1 MNSLVIAAAV
11 AANVVNGLVSER
23 TGTVYPARAR
33 TEIRRDG
40 DVFRIAVES
49 ALAPEGLSRRVLPAE
64 GGPSRCVGVDDCVYF
79 ACGGRRFMV
88 NANGAWCGD
97 RPDGF
102 SSDSS
107 ATGGAWRVACVLPA
121 AFCRGGLLT
130 VGRRFAYGGEKYG
143 RDASI
148 ELDPK
153 TFGDPDFI
161 PPIEDATYDPSD
173 DPFRRDGSVA
183 DRFVSKFAY
192 YPRYNMLRVKC
203 DVTRLPGWRDAA
215 RIVDCA
221 VSDRKGAKVA
231 GRALAVGG
239 DGIADETF
247 EIPDL
252 KARTVACGA
261 PEYTLTLSVRGV
273 AGAVHQKGFVRHVM
287 EWEGNRYGLSGVVLP
302 PFTPVEVRRP
312 GARGGTRTIDS
323 SKRVSLRPG
332 DVVSTVLREHTV
344 GEFGLWRQVR
354 AAGRDLLA
362 RPMALRGGRLPPGL
376 RAVQTYDYD
385 GLMEWRL
392 VIPPGRCGPIDL
404 EIPFRQDVGRLM
416 NACVDNIRC
425 NYCGVVPAG
434 KGFVWNGKMARG
446 RSGLLGD
453 YVPYIWIGGPLRG
466 IAVFGENDRGW
477 LTAFNT
483 KKDPKDDPSLPPC
496 QEIVRE
502 PDGTVTLVLHLV
514 QGERDVESERT
525 IRIGFQATPVKPM
538 HPDFRRPPSTS
549 FLGSC
554 NQWGA
559 GPADS
564 ATETWDGTDEFFL
577 KMAEARRTG
586 ALDLAYVS
594 NCVERMVY
602 PGLPGS
608 REWNERKSRLSAF
621 MTSGMRCAQ
630 NAGKRK
636 GSNLLWYMNGR
647 GVVFGNKSGAT
658 FADQWSREEFLTV
671 DREFTP
677 MSHRDYELDPDEDFR
692 DYSAWWYRLMAKSGA
707 MDFLYWDDTYA
718 SPNFDLVGTDAY
730 RLADG
735 RIQPACGIF
744 NLRLMIKRA
753 ACVQAE
759 LGRESRWNWI
769 HETNAAMAP
778 ISAFVG
784 VHYDWEDN
792 TRGMSFQKRYPKD
805 YMLAGVV
812 GRQFGVRV
820 SVIGYYGCP
829 ETKEKEEWFKRTGA
843 GWCLAHEISWRHA
856 KAQEKLLEDWG
867 WRRPDTKVWNYWDE
881 DSPIPLRAKGL
892 SVATLAMSRA
902 DGECL
907 LVVSNAEDSG
917 GKVALTVDRAKMGL
931 RKGFGA
937 VDLET
942 GSKAAV
948 SGDTVELELDGDD
961 YAIIAL
967 R

>member
-1 MNSLVIAAAV
+1 MTAFVVLAAI

-33 TEIRRDG
+33 TEILKEG
-40 DVFRIAVES
+40 EVLRIALES
-49 ALAPEGLSRRVLPAE
+49 AIAQEGLSRRVLPAE
-64 GGPSRCVGVDDCVYF
+64 GGGPSACVGVDDCVYF
-79 ACGGRRFMV
+79 SCGGRKFFV
-88 NANGAWCGD
+88 NDNGAWCGD

-102 SSDSS
+102 AARSSV
-107 ATGGAWRVACVLPA
+107 TCGVWRMECEIPA
-121 AFCRGGLLT
+121 SFCRGGALT

-148 ELDPK
+148 SLDPK
-153 TFGDPDFI
+153 PFGDPDFI
-161 PPIEDATYDPSD
+161 PPIEDATFDPSD
-173 DPFRRDGSVA
+173 DPFRRDDTVA
-183 DRFVSKFAY
+183 DRFFSKFAY
-192 YPRYNMLRVKC
+192 YPRYNKLRVKC
-203 DVTRLPGWRDAA
+203 DVSRLAGWREKA
-215 RIVDCA
+215 RSVDCA
-221 VSDRKGAKVA
+221 VTDAQGQEIVR
-231 GRALAVGG
+231 RALATDESGV
-239 DGIADETF
+239 ADETF
-247 EIPDL
+247 GIADL
-252 KARTVACGA
+252 KAHTLACGS
-261 PEYTLTLSVRGV
+261 PEYTLTLSVRGIP
-273 AGAVHQKGFVRHVM
+273 GAVHSKRFVRHVM
-287 EWEGNRYGLSGVVLP
+287 EWEGNRYGLSGVVPP
-302 PFTPVEVRRP
+302 PFTPVERVRDAATGEERVK
-312 GARGGTRTIDS
+312 TI
-323 SKRVSLRPG
+323 
-332 DVVSTVLREHTV
+332 LREHTV
-344 GEFGLWRQVR
+344 GDFGLWKQVR
-354 AAGRDLLA
+354 AAGKDILA
-362 RPMALRGGRLPPGL
+362 RPISLRGARLPPTL
-376 RAVQTYDYD
+376 RATQDYDVD

-392 VIPPGRCGPIDL
+392 RLAPGHYEPFDLVVPIRA
-404 EIPFRQDVGRLM
+404 EVGRLM

-425 NYCGVVPAG
+425 NYCGIVPPG
-434 KGFVWNGKMARG
+434 EGSVWNGKMAKG

-477 LTAFNT
+477 VTAFNT

-502 PDGTVTLVLHLV
+502 RDGTVTLVLHLV
-514 QGERDVESERT
+514 QRECDIAEERT

-538 HPDFRRPPSTS
+538 HPDFRRPPRTS

-564 ATETWDGTDEFFL
+564 ATESWDGTDEFFR

-586 ALDLAYVS
+586 VVDLAYVS
-594 NCVERMVY
+594 NCVARMVY
-602 PGLPGS
+602 PGRPGS
-608 REWNERKSRLSAF
+608 REWTERRNRLMAF

-630 NAGKRK
+630 NAGRHK

-671 DREFTP
+671 DRDFTP

-735 RIQPACGIF
+735 RIQPATGIF
-744 NLRLMIKRA
+744 NLRLMIRRA

-792 TRGMSFQKRYPKD
+792 TRGMSFQRRYPKD
-805 YMLAGVV
+805 YMLAGVI

-820 SVIGYYGCP
+820 SVIGYYGAP
-829 ETKEKEEWFKRTGA
+829 KTKEKEDWYKRTGA

-881 DSPIPLRAKGL
+881 DVPFPVRSKGL
-892 SVATLAMSRA
+892 SVAMLAMARA

-907 LVVSNAEDSG
+907 VVVSNAEDSG
-917 GKVALTVDRAKMGL
+917 GRVSLSVDRTKMGL

-937 VDLET
+937 VDLES
-942 GSKAAV
+942 GAKAAV
-948 SGDTVELELDGDD
+948 SGDTVKLELDGDD

>member
-1 MNSLVIAAAV
+1 MTSASLILAAI

-33 TEIRRDG
+33 TEILKDG
-40 DVFRIAVES
+40 AVFRIALES
-49 ALAPEGLSRRVLPAE
+49 AIAPEGLSRRVLPAE
-64 GGPSRCVGVDDCVYF
+64 GGGPSAYVGVDDCVYF
-79 ACGGRRFMV
+79 SCGGRRLFV
-88 NANGAWCGD
+88 NANGAWRGD

-102 SSDSS
+102 AARSS
-107 ATGGAWRVACVLPA
+107 ATGGVWRMECELPA
-121 AFCRGGLLT
+121 SFCRGGALT

-148 ELDPK
+148 SLDPK

-161 PPIEDATYDPSD
+161 PPIEDATFDPSD
-173 DPFRRDGSVA
+173 DPFRRDDTVA
-183 DRFVSKFAY
+183 DRFFSKFAY
-192 YPRYNMLRVKC
+192 YPRYNTLRVKC
-203 DVTRLPGWRDAA
+203 DVSRLVGWRDRA
-215 RIVDCA
+215 RGVDCA
-221 VSDRKGAKVA
+221 VTDAKGQEIVRRTLATDGA
-231 GRALAVGG
+231 GV
-239 DGIADETF
+239 ADETF
-247 EIPDL
+247 GIADL
-252 KARTVACGA
+252 KAHTLACGS
-261 PEYTLTLSVRGV
+261 PEYTLTLSVRGIPE
-273 AGAVHQKGFVRHVM
+273 AVHSKRFVRHVM
-287 EWEGNRYGLSGVVLP
+287 EWEGNRYGLSGIVPP
-302 PFTPVEVRRP
+302 PFTPVERVHDAATGEERVK
-312 GARGGTRTIDS
+312 TI
-323 SKRVSLRPG
+323 
-332 DVVSTVLREHTV
+332 LREHTV
-344 GEFGLWRQVR
+344 GDFGLWKQVR
-354 AAGRDLLA
+354 AAGRDILA
-362 RPMALRGGRLPPGL
+362 RPIALRGARLPSTL
-376 RAVQTYDYD
+376 SATQDYDVD

-392 VIPPGRCGPIDL
+392 RLAPGHYEPFDLVVPIRP
-404 EIPFRQDVGRLM
+404 EVGRLM

-425 NYCGVVPAG
+425 NYCGIIPPG
-434 KGFVWNGKMARG
+434 KGSVWNGKMATG

-477 LTAFNT
+477 VTAFNT

-502 PDGTVTLVLHLV
+502 RDGTVTLVLHLV
-514 QGERDVESERT
+514 QRECDIAEERT

-538 HPDFRRPPSTS
+538 HPDFRRPPRTA

-564 ATETWDGTDEFFL
+564 ATETWDGTDEFFQ

-586 ALDLAYVS
+586 NVDLAYVS
-594 NCVERMVY
+594 NCVARMVY
-602 PGLPGS
+602 PGRPGS
-608 REWNERKSRLSAF
+608 REWTERRNRLAAF

-671 DREFTP
+671 DRDFTP

-735 RIQPACGIF
+735 RIQPATGIF
-744 NLRLMIKRA
+744 NLRLMIRRA

-805 YMLAGVV
+805 YMLAGVI

-820 SVIGYYGCP
+820 SVIGYYGAI
-829 ETKEKEEWFKRTGA
+829 KEKEKEDWYKRTGA

-881 DSPIPLRAKGL
+881 DNPIPVRAKGL
-892 SVATLAMSRA
+892 SVAMLAMARA

-907 LVVSNAEDSG
+907 VVVSNAEDSG
-917 GKVALTVDRAKMGL
+917 GEVALTVDRAATGL
-931 RKGFGA
+931 RKGFRA
-937 VDLET
+937 VNLET
-942 GSKAAV
+942 GKKVAV

-961 YAIIAL
+961 YAIISL